1 MNGKYDYAFKF
12 ILVGDTGVGKTS
24 LISRFISGQFN
35 PDHEFTVGVEFGTK
49 TISIAEKVV
58 KLQIWDTAGQ
68 EEFKAVTRSY
78 YRSSAAA
85 LVVFDTTR
93 KETFRSVA
101 RWVEDI
107 RNNGKKDSILV
118 LVGNKIDLIQDRMVG
133 RNEALKLARD
143 FEMLYVETSARSQE
157 NV

>member
-1 MNGKYDYAFKF
+1 MHNKFDYAFKF

-24 LISRFISGQFN
+24 LIGRFVSGHFN
-35 PDHEFTVGVEFGTK
+35 ADHQFTVGVEFASK
-49 TISIAEKVV
+49 SVV
-58 KLQIWDTAGQ
+58 INGKCIKLQIWDTAGQ

-93 KETFRSVA
+93 KDSFRNVA

-107 RNNGKKDSILV
+107 RNNGKKDAVLV
-118 LVGNKIDLIQDRMVG
+118 LIGNKIDLVHERMVS
-133 RNEALKLARD
+133 RN
-143 FEMLYVETSARSQE
+143 
-157 NV
+157 

>member
-1 MNGKYDYAFKF
+1 MNTKYDYAFKF

-24 LISRFISGQFN
+24 LISRFISGEFN
-35 PDHEFTVGVEFGTK
+35 IDHEFTVGVEFGAK
-49 TISIAEKVV
+49 TITLANKLI

-93 KETFRSVA
+93 KDTFRSVA

-107 RNNGKKDSILV
+107 RNNGKKDSVLV
-118 LVGNKIDLIQDRMVG
+118 LVGNKIDLVQDRMVS
-133 RNEALKLARD
+133 RN
-143 FEMLYVETSARSQE
+143 
-157 NV
+157 

>member
-1 MNGKYDYAFKF
+1 MQSNRYDYAFKF

-24 LISRFISGQFN
+24 LISRFITGQFN
-35 PDHEFTVGVEFGTK
+35 NEHEFTVGVEFGAK
-49 TISIAEKVV
+49 TISVNNRII

-93 KETFRSVA
+93 RDTFRSVA
-101 RWVEDI
+101 RWVEDEGTTAI
-107 RNNGKKDSILV
+107 KMWFWCWWATK
-118 LVGNKIDLIQDRMVG
+118 
-133 RNEALKLARD
+133 
-143 FEMLYVETSARSQE
+143 
-157 NV
+157 